1 MANLPAEINHLF
13 EEIQA
18 KDKVLQECR
27 SAIAER
33 DLSIQKFIRQHGSL
47 TVNPK
52 EEGYV
57 KAIRA
62 SYDRAQEIQ
71 QEKVALSEK
80 ATLLV
85 RKNFPNHLS
94 FEERGFL
101 SGFHFCC
108 LFLGGKCLFFFI

>member
-1 MANLPAEINHLF
+1 VANLPAEINHLF

-33 DLSIQKFIRQHGSL
+33 DLNIQKFIRQHGSL

-80 ATLLV
+80 ASLLV
-85 RKNFPNHLS
+85 RNYFPNHQS
-94 FEERGFL
+94 FEKGGF
-101 SGFHFCC
+101 
-108 LFLGGKCLFFFI
+108 FLRLLLLLPFFLAKCLFFF